1 MTMSPEALTQID
13 NALDTIRPEA
23 REYVTSLDEIK
34 IKTTKDNYGTV
45 LGFLTRLKEDAGSD
59 MAPLFLIAMV
69 GEGYPLE
76 TASQLSTLFGWP
88 ASVDALLTRE
98 YLKVVAA

>member
-1 MTMSPEALTQID
+1 MNEQALAQVD

-23 REYVTSLDEIK
+23 AEYVKSLDAIS

-45 LGFLTRLKEDAGSD
+45 LAFLTKLKDDAGE

-69 GEGYPLE
+69 GEGYPLA
-76 TASQLSTLFGWP
+76 TAQQLNTLFGWP
-88 ASVDALLTRE
+88 ASVDTLLTRE
-98 YLKVVAA
+98 YLKEVAA

>member
-23 REYVTSLDEIK
+23 KEYVTSLDEIS
-34 IKTTKDNYGTV
+34 IKTTKDNYGVV
-45 LGFLTRLKEDAGSD
+45 LAFLTKLKDDAGE

-76 TASQLSTLFGWP
+76 TADQLATLFGWP
-88 ASVDALLTRE
+88 QSVHSLLTRE
-98 YLKVVAA
+98 YLKEVAA